1 MGHAILMENTES
13 IAQAGRVRDFDSQ
26 VS

>member
-1 MGHAILMENTES
+1 MGSILMENSES
-13 IAQAGRVRDFDSQ
+13 IAQAGRVRDFYGQ